1 MNSCRVRDTSLSL
14 FSFAFEETRP
24 LSLDIDSRSI
34 RRLFP
39 SRETT
44 AELIRPRHAI
54 VRIAIVRKSK
64 WNRGRR
70 KRKTKRIQSR
80 FYFSLPLEEMLNF
93 TVKFNESMDRFGWKT
108 GGWVS
113 RKQPPTNFFSSFVPQ
128 GRGYPNRSLFTTIFR
143 GTLAFQVF
151 SRSFVRAG
159 RLPRDTWPPPDLP
172 RFTPLAELKATE
184 KIKGENRRNLLAV
197 QFLRDRGLK
206 IRLDP
211 SPSFSSPSPS
221 IVVFSTVFR
230 SLSSARFAVSF
241 LEADDSIPPSR

>member
-1 MNSCRVRDTSLSL
+1 MEQRQKKEEGETNPEPIL
-14 FSFAFEETRP
+14 FF
-24 LSLDIDSRSI
+24 
-34 RRLFP
+34 
-39 SRETT
+39 
-44 AELIRPRHAI
+44 
-54 VRIAIVRKSK
+54 
-64 WNRGRR
+64 
-70 KRKTKRIQSR
+70 
-80 FYFSLPLEEMLNF
+80 LPLEEMLNF

-113 RKQPPTNFFSSFVPQ
+113 RKQPPTNFFFVSQ
-128 GRGYPNRSLFTTIFR
+128 RRGYPNRSLFTIFR

-211 SPSFSSPSPS
+211 SPSFSSPLPS

>member
-14 FSFAFEETRP
+14 SSR
-24 LSLDIDSRSI
+24 SHSRKRDRYRSISISRSI

-54 VRIAIVRKSK
+54 VRIAIIRKSK

-70 KRKTKRIQSR
+70 KRKAKRIQSR

-113 RKQPPTNFFSSFVPQ
+113 RKQPPTNFFSSFVLQ
-128 GRGYPNRSLFTTIFR
+128 RRGYPNRSLFTIFR
-143 GTLAFQVF
+143 GILAFQVF

-172 RFTPLAELKATE
+172 
-184 KIKGENRRNLLAV
+184 
-197 QFLRDRGLK
+197 
-206 IRLDP
+206 
-211 SPSFSSPSPS
+211 
-221 IVVFSTVFR
+221 
-230 SLSSARFAVSF
+230 
-241 LEADDSIPPSR
+241 DSHPWPNSKRPKR

>member
-1 MNSCRVRDTSLSL
+1 
-14 FSFAFEETRP
+14 
-24 LSLDIDSRSI
+24 
-34 RRLFP
+34 
-39 SRETT
+39 
-44 AELIRPRHAI
+44 
-54 VRIAIVRKSK
+54 
-64 WNRGRR
+64 
-70 KRKTKRIQSR
+70 
-80 FYFSLPLEEMLNF
+80 
-93 TVKFNESMDRFGWKT
+93 MDRFGWKT

-113 RKQPPTNFFSSFVPQ
+113 RKQPPTNFFFVSQ
-128 GRGYPNRSLFTTIFR
+128 RRGYPNRSLFTIFR
-143 GTLAFQVF
+143 GILAFQVF

-159 RLPRDTWPPPDLP
+159 RLPRDTWPLPDLP

>member
-1 MNSCRVRDTSLSL
+1 MGVAQTTPDKFLLCTPEKRIPESLS
-14 FSFAFEETRP
+14 FHHFPRHTR
-24 LSLDIDSRSI
+24 
-34 RRLFP
+34 FP
-39 SRETT
+39 SLLSEFC
-44 AELIRPRHAI
+44 
-54 VRIAIVRKSK
+54 K
-64 WNRGRR
+64 
-70 KRKTKRIQSR
+70 
-80 FYFSLPLEEMLNF
+80 
-93 TVKFNESMDRFGWKT
+93 
-108 GGWVS
+108 
-113 RKQPPTNFFSSFVPQ
+113 
-128 GRGYPNRSLFTTIFR
+128 
-143 GTLAFQVF
+143 
-151 SRSFVRAG
+151 G

>member
-1 MNSCRVRDTSLSL
+1 MTRLSLS
-14 FSFAFEETRP
+14 
-24 LSLDIDSRSI
+24 SRSH
-34 RRLFP
+34 
-39 SRETT
+39 S
-44 AELIRPRHAI
+44 
-54 VRIAIVRKSK
+54 
-64 WNRGRR
+64 R
-70 KRKTKRIQSR
+70 KRDRYRSISTLDRSADSFRNNGRINSPEARDRSYRDRSEIEVEQR
-80 FYFSLPLEEMLNF
+80 QKKEEGETNPEPILFFLPLEEMLNF

-113 RKQPPTNFFSSFVPQ
+113 RKQPPTNFFFVPQ
-128 GRGYPNRSLFTTIFR
+128 RRGYPNRSLFTIFR
-143 GTLAFQVF
+143 GILAFQAF

-221 IVVFSTVFR
+221 ILVFSTVFR

>member
-70 KRKTKRIQSR
+70 KRKAKRIQSR

-113 RKQPPTNFFSSFVPQ
+113 RKQPPTNFFFVPQ
-128 GRGYPNRSLFTTIFR
+128 RRGYPNRSLFTIFR
-143 GTLAFQVF
+143 GTLAFQAF

-211 SPSFSSPSPS
+211 SPSSSSPLPS
-221 IVVFSTVFR
+221 ILVFSTVFR